1 VTKFSYKTIPQGQV
15 WVSNSAFPGT
25 IISSCSIST
34 SGKGG
39 TRNHTADQL
48 DAVKDAI
55 IKFQEKK
62 DTKAVLAL
70 VIIHTPKGVGCHD
83 VFVMI
88 PT

>member
-1 VTKFSYKTIPQGQV
+1 MGQYPAFSD
-15 WVSNSAFPGT
+15 S
-25 IISSCSIST
+25 IISPGSIPI

-48 DAVKDAI
+48 DAVKDAV

-62 DTKAVLAL
+62 DTKAALAL

-83 VFVMI
+83 VCMI
-88 PT
+88 PTELLRFL